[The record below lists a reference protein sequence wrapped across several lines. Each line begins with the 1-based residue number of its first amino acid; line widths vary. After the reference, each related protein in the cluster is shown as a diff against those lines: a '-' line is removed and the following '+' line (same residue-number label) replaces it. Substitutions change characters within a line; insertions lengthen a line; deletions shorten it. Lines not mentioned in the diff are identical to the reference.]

1 MNPGSV
7 ATITGGTL
15 ALFIIAAAL
24 VNLRKKGAT
33 PGAAGRML
41 RLLAFAVTVAMVVAL
56 SPFTIADSGT
66 AAIYLL
72 GVPVVAAVGPL
83 VADRARRAVGI
94 TTTVAALVM
103 LTWGLILGLGI
114 GLWFVV
120 PALLLAMAAV
130 ATASSR
136 HASVSN
142 THDA

>member
-1 MNPGSV
+1 VNPESV
-7 ATITGGTL
+7 ATITGGML
-15 ALFIIAAAL
+15 ALFITAAAL
-24 VNLRKKGAT
+24 VNLRKNGTT
-33 PGAAGRML
+33 PDAAGRML
-41 RLLAFAVTVAMVVAL
+41 RLLAFAATVAMVVAL

>member
-1 MNPGSV
+1 VNPESV
-7 ATITGGTL
+7 ATIAGAML
-15 ALFIIAAAL
+15 ALFITAAAL
-24 VNLRKKGAT
+24 VNLRKNGAT

-41 RLLAFAVTVAMVVAL
+41 RILAIAATIAMVVAL
-56 SPFTIADSGT
+56 SPFTIADSGA

-83 VADRARRAVGI
+83 VADLARRAVGI

-103 LTWGLILGLGI
+103 LTWGLVLGLGI

-136 HASVSN
+136 HASMSN